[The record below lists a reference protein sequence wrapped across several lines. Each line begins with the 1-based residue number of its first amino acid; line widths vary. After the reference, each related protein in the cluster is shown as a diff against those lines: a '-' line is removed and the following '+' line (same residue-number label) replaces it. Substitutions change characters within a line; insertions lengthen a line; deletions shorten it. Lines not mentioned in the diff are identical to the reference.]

1 MSATYEDRE
10 LPRRN
15 EQDDTAP
22 RLALKDRAASGGLL
36 DGAWWPRS
44 RDLARELPG
53 LIETLD
59 PMWGR
64 ITRIAVNPA
73 HWDAV
78 PRHVAGRGHVVKV
91 GWFTQELDPHKVL
104 LLSYSV
110 GRWDLLVVPPGTGTA
125 AAERLMAAAA
135 DPDAAPLTASALIAA
150 EESRHGAGAPEAGAE
165 RPPVRDDSTVVPV
178 APVRDDSTA
187 LTVTQVPGG
196 STAVPVTPVRDNSTA
211 LTVTQVPGDPTA
223 VPVAPVRDN
232 STALT
237 VTQVPGGSTAV
248 PVAPVR
254 EESTPVPE
262 EDAIV
267 LAVPGIDAGP
277 PAPLV
282 AGT

>member
-10 LPRRN
+10 LPRQKQ
-15 EQDDTAP
+15 QDDIAP
-22 RLALKDRAASGGLL
+22 RLALKGPTASGGLL

-53 LIETLD
+53 LVDALEPL
-59 PMWGR
+59 WGR
-64 ITRIAVNPA
+64 VTRVAVNPA

-125 AAERLMAAAA
+125 AAERLMAAAS
-135 DPDAAPLTASALIAA
+135 DPGAAPLTASALIAA
-150 EESRHGAGAPEAGAE
+150 EESRHGADAPGTDTETT
-165 RPPVRDDSTVVPV
+165 PVRDEAPPVPSASAGDESTPVPSASARDESTPAPS
-178 APVRDDSTA
+178 APVRD
-187 LTVTQVPGG
+187 
-196 STAVPVTPVRDNSTA
+196 
-211 LTVTQVPGDPTA
+211 
-223 VPVAPVRDN
+223 
-232 STALT
+232 
-237 VTQVPGGSTAV
+237 
-248 PVAPVR
+248 
-254 EESTPVPE
+254 ESTPVPE
-262 EDAIV
+262 DDAV
-267 LAVPGIDAGP
+267 AGAVAVPVVAPGP